1 MNKLGAVTFGGKSG
15 NRYKFDAYPL
25 GTVFEKAFS
34 GVYVVTRRK
43 QGKSERGFVHKRI
56 CTGQS
61 DDLRQPLTSDDKSFS
76 ARGANCIC
84 VHAEKDKDARQKI
97 EQDLIQ
103 KSRPAGN
110 A

>member
-1 MNKLGAVTFGGKSG
+1 M
-15 NRYKFDAYPL
+15 
-25 GTVFEKAFS
+25 
-34 GVYVVTRRK
+34 
-43 QGKSERGFVHKRI
+43 HKKI

-61 DDLRQPLTSDDKSFS
+61 DNLSQPLPHDDPSIS